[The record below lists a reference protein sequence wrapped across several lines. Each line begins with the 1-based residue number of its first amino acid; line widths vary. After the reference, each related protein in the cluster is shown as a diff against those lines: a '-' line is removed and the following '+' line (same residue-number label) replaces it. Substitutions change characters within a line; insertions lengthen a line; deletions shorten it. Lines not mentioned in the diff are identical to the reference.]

1 MKIRNLFKVT
11 LLCLFVMTF
20 GSCSSDDDIPAPD
33 DRSFITDATIDFFI
47 NRDATVNIIVTGRF
61 TDTDI
66 NSGVIR
72 RGFVYGT
79 TSNPEV
85 NANNTVPATG
95 STNDSEI
102 GTFYNLDAGQTIFV
116 RGFFEYADGT
126 FFYGNEIQTT
136 TDVDATNTRS
146 ITMVIDPDLI
156 SQNSQGITPELKVT
170 ALEKESP
177 IELGFEYSINNDF
190 SNSTVTL
197 KNITG
202 NVGVISYSK
211 LIEGLT
217 SNTVYYFRPYAK
229 YADGTITNGGNS
241 IQSFTTN

>member
-1 MKIRNLFKVT
+1 MKIRNLFKAT
-11 LLCLFVMTF
+11 LLCLFTIVY
-20 GSCSSDDDIPAPD
+20 GSCSSDDNAPTPD
-33 DRSFITDATIDFFI
+33 GRSFTTDATTDFFI
-47 NRDATVNIIVTGRF
+47 NRDGTINIIVTGKF
-61 TDTDI
+61 TDPDI
-66 NSGVIR
+66 DSGVIR

-79 TSNPEV
+79 TSKPEV

-95 STNDSEI
+95 LNNDSEI

-116 RGFFEYADGT
+116 RGFFEYGDGT

-177 IELGFEYSINNDF
+177 IEIGYEYSINNDF

-202 NVGVISYSK
+202 SVGVISYSK

-217 SNTVYYFRPYAK
+217 SSTVYYFRPYAK

-241 IQSFTTN
+241 TESFTTQ